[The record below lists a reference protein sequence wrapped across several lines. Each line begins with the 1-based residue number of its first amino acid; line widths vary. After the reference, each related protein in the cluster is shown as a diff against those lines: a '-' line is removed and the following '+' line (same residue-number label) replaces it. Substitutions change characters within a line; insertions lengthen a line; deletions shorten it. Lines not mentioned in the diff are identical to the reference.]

1 MTYHEWI
8 ETYKPVQNHIDTNA
22 NMDGTMFETYGA
34 EHTYVLTVPRYNI
47 WTLVE
52 TDNSFCIMNGYN
64 WVNRLGYFVTEEPC
78 TDDVTVRMGGL

>member
-1 MTYHEWI
+1 MTYPEWI
-8 ETYKPVQNHIDTNA
+8 KTYKPVQNHIDTNG

-34 EHTYVLTVPRYNI
+34 EHAYVLTVPRYNI

-78 TDDVTVRMGGL
+78 TDDVTVRMGKL